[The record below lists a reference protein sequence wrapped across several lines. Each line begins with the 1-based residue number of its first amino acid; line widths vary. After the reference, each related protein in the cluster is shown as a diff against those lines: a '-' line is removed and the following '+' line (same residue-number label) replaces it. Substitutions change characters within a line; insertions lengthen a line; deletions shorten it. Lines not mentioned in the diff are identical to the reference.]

1 MKLVRTL
8 LIAVLFIPALP
19 AQAAEEDWP
28 AFGHALTLVHLFVR
42 IAAES
47 ETPQQSLKAIDDV
60 LLGRNA
66 AANEAVAGLLREALV
81 EVPREHRATIAAIG
95 RDLASLA
102 RKNLRKSGAAESS
115 LLMNPLQARK
125 DLTGMGL
132 TYHDS
137 KQFLDAVKRNDSI
150 AAELFIA
157 GRGVDLAARDFWG
170 RDAIDFARANG
181 NERLAELIAK
191 NRPVAR

>member
-1 MKLVRTL
+1 MKLIRAL
-8 LIAVLFIPALP
+8 LMAALLVPALP
-19 AQAAEEDWP
+19 AQAAEEEEWP

-47 ETPQQSLKAIDDV
+47 ETPTQSLKAVDDV
-60 LLGRNA
+60 LLGRNPV
-66 AANEAVAGLLREALV
+66 ANEAAAGLLKEMLAD
-81 EVPREHRATIAAIG
+81 VPPKHRATIVAIG

-102 RKNLRKSGAAESS
+102 RKDLRSQPRID
-115 LLMNPLQARK
+115 PLQARK
-125 DLTGMGL
+125 DLTAMGL

-157 GRGVDLAARDFWG
+157 GRGVDLSVSDFWG
-170 RDAIDFARANG
+170 RDAEHFARSNG
-181 NERLAELIAK
+181 NERLAELIAR
-191 NRPVAR
+191 NRPAAR

>member
-1 MKLVRTL
+1 MKFIR
-8 LIAVLFIPALP
+8 ILFISVLLVPALP
-19 AQAAEEDWP
+19 AQAAEDEWP

-47 ETPQQSLKAIDDV
+47 ETPQQSLKAVDDV

-66 AANEAVAGLLREALV
+66 AANEAVAGLLKEMLV
-81 EVPREHRATIAAIG
+81 DVPREHRATIAAIG
-95 RDLASLA
+95 RDLAAVA
-102 RKNLRKSGAAESS
+102 RKNVGKQAEVQTRVD
-115 LLMNPLQARK
+115 PLQARK

-137 KQFLDAVKRNDSI
+137 RQFLDAVKRNDAI

-157 GRGVDLAARDFWG
+157 GRGVDLSARDFWG
-170 RDAIDFARANG
+170 RDAVDFARDNG
-181 NERLAELIAK
+181 NERLAELIAR
-191 NRPVAR
+191 NRPAAR

>member
-19 AQAAEEDWP
+19 AQAAEEDSTTV
-28 AFGHALTLVHLFVR
+28 GHALTLIHLFVR

-47 ETPQQSLKAIDDV
+47 ETPQQSLKAVDDV

-66 AANEAVAGLLREALV
+66 VANEAVAGLLKEMLADL
-81 EVPREHRATIAAIG
+81 PIQHRSTIAAIG
-95 RDLASLA
+95 RDLAAVA
-102 RKNLRKSGAAESS
+102 RKNLGVKGLEPRIDP
-115 LLMNPLQARK
+115 MQARK
-125 DLTGMGL
+125 DLTSIGL

-137 KQFLDAVKRNDSI
+137 KQFLDAVKRNDTV

-157 GRGVDLAARDFWG
+157 GRGVDLSARDFWG
-170 RDAIDFARANG
+170 RDAIDFARGNG

-191 NRPVAR
+191 NRPGAR

>member
-102 RKNLRKSGAAESS
+102 RKNLRKSDAAESS

>member
-1 MKLVRTL
+1 MKFVRTL

-47 ETPQQSLKAIDDV
+47 ETPQQSLRAIDDV

-66 AANEAVAGLLREALV
+66 AANEAVVGLLREALA

-95 RDLASLA
+95 RDVASLA
-102 RKNLRKSGAAESS
+102 RKNLRKSAATETS
-115 LLMNPLQARK
+115 LLINPLQARK
-125 DLTGMGL
+125 DLNAMGL
-132 TYHDS
+132 SYYDS
-137 KQFLDAVKRNDSI
+137 KQFLEAVKRNDVL
-150 AAELFIA
+150 AVELYVA
-157 GRGVDLAARDFWG
+157 GRGVDLASRDFWG
-170 RDAIDFARANG
+170 RDALEIAQANG
-181 NERLAELIAK
+181 NARIADLLAK
-191 NRPVAR
+191 NLPATR